1 MGANDFF
8 IHFERELSAL
18 SPREIEVLRLMAG
31 GASNKIV
38 ARALRLSVHTVKR
51 HVARMMLKLHVGS
64 RAEAASLYRA
74 FAGTCPAAAC
84 EGSIDELTA
93 RERDVLARVA
103 QGATNVEIAVELA
116 LSLNTV
122 KRHTANI
129 REKLG
134 VHSRM
139 HAAALLYE
147 APQRATAATPLRG

>member
-8 IHFERELSAL
+8 IRFERDLTAL
-18 SPREIEVLRLMAG
+18 SPREMEVLRLMAA
-31 GASNKIV
+31 GASNKGV
-38 ARALRLSVHTVKR
+38 ARDLRLSVHTVKR
-51 HVARMMLKLHVGS
+51 HVARTMLKLHVNS

-84 EGSIDELTA
+84 EGSIEELTT

-103 QGATNVEIAVELA
+103 RGASNIEIAAELA

-139 HAAALLYE
+139 HAAAVLHE
-147 APQRATAATPLRG
+147 APLRATAAVPLRG